1 MNRRGFIKAVAGLVA
16 GGVVLRSA
24 PRKERD
30 WWDPSDIRA
39 AYRKN
44 LGREA
49 TDEEIW
55 RWLTPPSVQR
65 KGRDPKR

>member
-1 MNRRGFIKAVAGLVA
+1 MAV
-16 GGVVLRSA
+16 GGAVLRVS
-24 PRKERD
+24 PQKERD

-55 RWLTPPSVQR
+55 RWLTPPSVRR
-65 KGRDPKR
+65 KGRDAER

>member
-1 MNRRGFIKAVAGLVA
+1 V
-16 GGVVLRSA
+16 S
-24 PRKERD
+24 PQKERD

-55 RWLTPPSVQR
+55 RWLTPPSVRR
-65 KGRDPKR
+65 KGRDAER